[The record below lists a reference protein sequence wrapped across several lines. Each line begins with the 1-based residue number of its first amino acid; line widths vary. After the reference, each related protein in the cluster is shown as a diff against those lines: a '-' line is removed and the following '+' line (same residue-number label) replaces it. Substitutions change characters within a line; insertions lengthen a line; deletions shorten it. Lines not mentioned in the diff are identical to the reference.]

1 MNAIKLDTEIRQE
14 QITQAALSLIA
25 SDGLKGLSVA
35 KVAYRVGIV
44 PSAIYRHFKS
54 KDEVIDGVLDFIR
67 DRLLGNVDAV
77 CAETQEPLERLRL
90 LLLRHIKFIREN
102 RAIPRII
109 FSEDVYGGHPDRKAK
124 VYKIIRDY
132 LNQVGKLIGQGQKE
146 GRMRSDINT
155 ETAALMFLGI
165 IQPAAILWHV
175 SNGAFDITKHTEKAW
190 QIFSKVIQEK

>member
-1 MNAIKLDTEIRQE
+1 MSAMKLDTEIRQE

-35 KVAYRVGIV
+35 RIALRVGIV

-77 CAETQEPLERLRL
+77 CVETREPLERLRL
-90 LLLRHIKFIREN
+90 LLMRHVKLIREN
-102 RAIPRII
+102 QAIPRII
-109 FSEDVYGGHPDRKAK
+109 FSEDVYGGHPDRRAK
-124 VYKIIRDY
+124 VYRIIWDY
-132 LNQVGKLIGQGQKE
+132 LNQVGELIGQGQKE

-165 IQPAAILWHV
+165 IQPAAILWHM
-175 SNGAFDITKHTEKAW
+175 SNGSFNITKHTEKAW
-190 QIFSKVIQEK
+190 EIFIKVIEAN

>member
-1 MNAIKLDTEIRQE
+1 MKLDTEIRQE

-35 KVAYRVGIV
+35 RIALRVGIV

-54 KDEVIDGVLDFIR
+54 KDEVIDGVLDFIQ

-77 CAETQEPLERLRL
+77 CVETRDPLERLRL
-90 LLLRHIKFIREN
+90 LLMRHVKLIREN
-102 RAIPRII
+102 QAIPRII
-109 FSEDVYGGHPDRKAK
+109 FSEDVYGGHPDRRAK
-124 VYKIIRDY
+124 VYRIIWDY
-132 LNQVGKLIGQGQKE
+132 LNQVGELIGQGQKE

-165 IQPAAILWHV
+165 IQPAAILWHM
-175 SNGAFDITKHTEKAW
+175 SNGSFDITKHTEKAW
-190 QIFSKVIQEK
+190 EIFIKVIEAN

>member
-1 MNAIKLDTEIRQE
+1 MSAMKLDTEIRQE

-35 KVAYRVGIV
+35 RIALRVGIV

-54 KDEVIDGVLDFIR
+54 KDEVIDGVLDFIQ

-77 CAETQEPLERLRL
+77 CVETRDPLERLRL
-90 LLLRHIKFIREN
+90 LLMRHVKLIREN
-102 RAIPRII
+102 QAIPRII
-109 FSEDVYGGHPDRKAK
+109 FSEDVYGGHPDRRAK
-124 VYKIIRDY
+124 VYRIIWDY
-132 LNQVGKLIGQGQKE
+132 LNQVGELIGQGQKE

-165 IQPAAILWHV
+165 IQPAAILWHM
-175 SNGAFDITKHTEKAW
+175 SNGSFDITKHTEKAW
-190 QIFSKVIQEK
+190 EIFIKVIEAN

>member
-1 MNAIKLDTEIRQE
+1 MSAMKLDTEIRQE

-35 KVAYRVGIV
+35 RIALRVGIV

-77 CAETQEPLERLRL
+77 CVETREPLERLRL
-90 LLLRHIKFIREN
+90 LLMRHVKLIREN
-102 RAIPRII
+102 QAIPRII
-109 FSEDVYGGHPDRKAK
+109 FSEDVYGGHPDRRAK
-124 VYKIIRDY
+124 VYRIIWDY
-132 LNQVGKLIGQGQKE
+132 LNQVGELIGQGQKE

-165 IQPAAILWHV
+165 IQPAAILWHM
-175 SNGAFDITKHTEKAW
+175 SNGSFDITKHTEKAW
-190 QIFSKVIQEK
+190 EIFIKVIEAN

>member
-1 MNAIKLDTEIRQE
+1 MSAMKLDTEIRQE

-35 KVAYRVGIV
+35 RIALRVGIV

-54 KDEVIDGVLDFIR
+54 KDEVIDGVLDFIQ

-77 CAETQEPLERLRL
+77 CVETRDPLERLRL
-90 LLLRHIKFIREN
+90 LLMRHVKLIREN
-102 RAIPRII
+102 QAIPRII
-109 FSEDVYGGHPDRKAK
+109 FSEDVYGGHPDRRAK
-124 VYKIIRDY
+124 VYRIIWDY
-132 LNQVGKLIGQGQKE
+132 LNQVGELIGQGQKE

-165 IQPAAILWHV
+165 IQPAAILWHM
-175 SNGAFDITKHTEKAW
+175 SNGSFNITKHTEKAW
-190 QIFSKVIQEK
+190 EIFIKVIEAN

>member
-1 MNAIKLDTEIRQE
+1 MSAMKLDTEIRQE

-35 KVAYRVGIV
+35 KIAHRVGIV

-77 CAETQEPLERLRL
+77 CAETREPLERLRL
-90 LLLRHIKFIREN
+90 LLMRHVKLIREN
-102 RAIPRII
+102 QAIPRII
-109 FSEDVYGGHPDRKAK
+109 FSEDVYGGHPDRRAK
-124 VYKIIRDY
+124 VYRIIWDY
-132 LNQVGKLIGQGQKE
+132 LNQVGELIGQGQKE

-165 IQPAAILWHV
+165 IQPAAILWHM
-175 SNGAFDITKHTEKAW
+175 SNGLFDITKHTERAW
-190 QIFSKVIQEK
+190 EIFIKVIEAN